1 MFFKLYISYHSN
13 NVIYQ
18 QTWQATY
25 VLYISGGK
33 GENWLMMDKMLSA
46 QWDKKKFIL
55 QLTHSKYK
63 TWIQPEPIN
72 PVRLSN
78 RYCFYGYVHLE
89 EFLSYHSP
97 AAWWN
102 SQPSCAGLPPRSSQ
116 TGGKGPWT
124 SRHRAQRSKY
134 LGRCHSPSPGSN
146 LKRKEKAA
154 KRWRNGKF
162 SCDFHI
168 FHY

>member
-1 MFFKLYISYHSN
+1 MSFTSKLERQLMFSTFQGEKERTDWWRTKC
-13 NVIYQ
+13 YQ
-18 QTWQATY
+18 
-25 VLYISGGK
+25 
-33 GENWLMMDKMLSA
+33 LSEI
-46 QWDKKKFIL
+46 KNFHL
-55 QLTHSKYK
+55 QLTYSKYK
-63 TWIQPEPIN
+63 EWIQPEPIS

-102 SQPSCAGLPPRSSQ
+102 SQSSCAGLPPRSSQ
-116 TGGKGPWT
+116 TGGKGSWT

-146 LKRKEKAA
+146 LKTKGKTA
-154 KRWRNGKF
+154 KRWKNGKF